1 MYPVV
6 ICKSFGSGEI
16 CLKQHYGGA
25 FDVATTDGGDL
36 QCFFKWEVGVFRVGA
51 FQSDVLINY
60 AVCKLYENINLV
72 LGLKNLQYLFRFYKL
87 ILEY

>member
-1 MYPVV
+1 MLP
-6 ICKSFGSGEI
+6 
-16 CLKQHYGGA
+16 QQT
-25 FDVATTDGGDL
+25 VATCNVIL
-36 QCFFKWEVGVFRVGA
+36 NERLGVFKVGA

-72 LGLKNLQYLFRFYKL
+72 LGLKNLQYLFCFYKL

>member
-72 LGLKNLQYLFRFYKL
+72 LGLKNLQYLFCFYKL
-87 ILEY
+87 ILLY